1 MVLRCTPYQ
10 ETLISLLYNISLAQ
24 GIILSSSFSLSSAYF
39 SCYED
44 ILLCPLCG
52 HISYAFRVL
61 YGPTLILTKN
71 LSRMTNNFSWSF
83 HMGSMKFLDRWEYR
97 KRMSPKS
104 KARAQR
110 WKLDGNRLVCKN
122 NCEESAFC

>member
-1 MVLRCTPYQ
+1 MVLHCTPNQ

-44 ILLCPLCG
+44 ILLCPFCRK
-52 HISYAFRVL
+52 ISYAFRVL

-83 HMGSMKFLDRWEYR
+83 HMGSIKSWTDGSIEKGCHRDRKQEHG
-97 KRMSPKS
+97 
-104 KARAQR
+104 
-110 WKLDGNRLVCKN
+110 DGNWMGIDL
-122 NCEESAFC
+122 SAKTKQL